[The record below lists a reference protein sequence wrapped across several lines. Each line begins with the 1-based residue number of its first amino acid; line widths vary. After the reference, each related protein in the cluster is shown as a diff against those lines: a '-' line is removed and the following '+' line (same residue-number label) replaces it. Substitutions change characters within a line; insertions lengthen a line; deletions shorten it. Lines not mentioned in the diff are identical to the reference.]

1 LKRVWRARLEALRN
15 RLALTPKE
23 KRIIAFVIVA
33 FLLGLGV
40 KCYRETH
47 PQTPSQMDKKHPWRK
62 YQTPSRSRARSP
74 AKTTRESRPFIS
86 SVGVAKR
93 EKRSVTFCGS
103 PPITQRVLTEHARAS
118 QTQSPIPKTSVWAGF
133 MLQTVVDDSFDPS
146 MFAQQPRFLDRDDV
160 RKQIDA
166 FTDQICKVIVGKTE
180 AVKLAVACL
189 LARGHLLIE
198 DIPGVGKTTLS
209 QALARSLALG
219 FQRIQFT
226 SDLLP
231 ADILGNSIFDREE
244 QCFVFHRGPLF
255 SQVVLIDEV
264 NRATAK
270 TQSALLEA
278 MEEHHI
284 SVDGVTYELPQ
295 PFFVVATQN
304 PQHQVGTFPLP
315 ESQLDRFLMRIE
327 LGVPDRAS
335 ERTMLLGMDRREML
349 KELKP
354 VFMPQILLEIQEIV
368 REVHT
373 SAALLDY
380 LQDLLDAS
388 RQRHSTGLSPR
399 AGLAL
404 KHASQA
410 WAFMSGRDMVLPE
423 DIQAVARA
431 VMAHRL
437 GHDI

>member
-1 LKRVWRARLEALRN
+1 MGARFSPGAVSLGTKIRIAYFLATREAKSKQQIGRSVANCFPHILF
-15 RLALTPKE
+15 A
-23 KRIIAFVIVA
+23 KRIVPVDHS
-33 FLLGLGV
+33 GV
-40 KCYRETH
+40 TDY
-47 PQTPSQMDKKHPWRK
+47 
-62 YQTPSRSRARSP
+62 
-74 AKTTRESRPFIS
+74 
-86 SVGVAKR
+86 V
-93 EKRSVTFCGS
+93 
-103 PPITQRVLTEHARAS
+103 
-118 QTQSPIPKTSVWAGF
+118 
-133 MLQTVVDDSFDPS
+133 
-146 MFAQQPRFLDRDDV
+146 
-160 RKQIDA
+160 DA
-166 FTDQICKVIVGKTE
+166 FTKQICEVIVGKDQ

-209 QALARSLALG
+209 QALARSLALA

-231 ADILGNSIFDREE
+231 ADILGNSIFDRDE
-244 QCFVFHRGPLF
+244 QRFVFHRGPLF

-284 SVDGVTYELPQ
+284 SIDGVTYELPE
-295 PFFVVATQN
+295 PFFVIATQN

-335 ERTMLLGMDRREML
+335 ERAMLLGMDRREML

-354 VFMPQILLEIQEIV
+354 VFSLPTLLEIQDGV
-368 REVHT
+368 RKVHA
-373 SAALLDY
+373 SSALLDY

-404 KHASQA
+404 LHASQA
-410 WAFMSGRDMVLPE
+410 WALMNGRDMVLPE
-423 DIQAVARA
+423 DIQAVGIAI
-431 VMAHRL
+431 MAHRL
-437 GHDI
+437 GHDIEQPGQSGRTLADNLLHTVPVP

>member
-1 LKRVWRARLEALRN
+1 MFATVTNPALRFDV
-15 RLALTPKE
+15 TE
-23 KRIIAFVIVA
+23 RI
-33 FLLGLGV
+33 
-40 KCYRETH
+40 
-47 PQTPSQMDKKHPWRK
+47 
-62 YQTPSRSRARSP
+62 
-74 AKTTRESRPFIS
+74 
-86 SVGVAKR
+86 
-93 EKRSVTFCGS
+93 
-103 PPITQRVLTEHARAS
+103 
-118 QTQSPIPKTSVWAGF
+118 AGF
-133 MLQTVVDDSFDPS
+133 T
-146 MFAQQPRFLDRDDV
+146 R
-160 RKQIDA
+160 
-166 FTDQICKVIVGKTE
+166 QICEVIVGKTGT
-180 AVKLAVACL
+180 VKLAVACL
-189 LARGHLLIE
+189 LSRGHLLIE

-209 QALARSLALG
+209 QALARSLGLL

-244 QCFVFHRGPLF
+244 QRFVFHRGPLF

-264 NRATAK
+264 NRTTAK

-295 PFFVVATQN
+295 PFFVIATQN

-335 ERTMLLGMDRREML
+335 ERAMLLGMDRRELL

-354 VFMPQILLEIQEIV
+354 VFSPETLLEIQETV
-368 REVHT
+368 RKVHT
-373 SAALLDY
+373 SSALLDY

-404 KHASQA
+404 LHASQA
-410 WAFMSGRDMVLPE
+410 WALMNGRDMVLPE
-423 DIQAVARA
+423 DIQAIGIA

-437 GHDI
+437 GHNIEQPGQSGRTLADALLSSVPVP

>member
-1 LKRVWRARLEALRN
+1 
-15 RLALTPKE
+15 
-23 KRIIAFVIVA
+23 
-33 FLLGLGV
+33 
-40 KCYRETH
+40 
-47 PQTPSQMDKKHPWRK
+47 
-62 YQTPSRSRARSP
+62 
-74 AKTTRESRPFIS
+74 
-86 SVGVAKR
+86 
-93 EKRSVTFCGS
+93 VT
-103 PPITQRVLTEHARAS
+103 
-118 QTQSPIPKTSVWAGF
+118 
-133 MLQTVVDDSFDPS
+133 
-146 MFAQQPRFLDRDDV
+146 QPV
-160 RKQIDA
+160 TA
-166 FTDQICKVIVGKTE
+166 FTDQICEVIVGKNH
-180 AVKLAVACL
+180 AVKLAVTCL

-209 QALARSLALG
+209 QALARSLG
-219 FQRIQFT
+219 VVFQRIQFT

-231 ADILGNSIFDREE
+231 ADILGNSIFDRDE
-244 QCFVFHRGPLF
+244 QRFVFHHGPLF
-255 SQVVLIDEV
+255 SQVVLVDEV

-278 MEEHHI
+278 MEEHQI
-284 SVDGVTYELPQ
+284 SVDGVTYELPA
-295 PFFVVATQN
+295 PFFVIATQN

-335 ERTMLLGMDRREML
+335 ERAMLLGMDRREML

-354 VFMPQILLEIQEIV
+354 VFDAETLIEIQDSV
-368 REVHT
+368 RKVHT

-404 KHASQA
+404 LHASQA
-410 WAFMSGRDMVLPE
+410 WALMNARDMVLPE
-423 DIQAVARA
+423 DVQAVGIA

-437 GHDI
+437 GHDIEQPGQSGRTLADNLLHSVPVP

>member
-1 LKRVWRARLEALRN
+1 LFAN
-15 RLALTPKE
+15 
-23 KRIIAFVIVA
+23 
-33 FLLGLGV
+33 
-40 KCYRETH
+40 
-47 PQTPSQMDKKHPWRK
+47 
-62 YQTPSRSRARSP
+62 
-74 AKTTRESRPFIS
+74 
-86 SVGVAKR
+86 
-93 EKRSVTFCGS
+93 RSVPADDF
-103 PPITQRVLTEHARAS
+103 RVTDH
-118 QTQSPIPKTSVWAGF
+118 V
-133 MLQTVVDDSFDPS
+133 
-146 MFAQQPRFLDRDDV
+146 
-160 RKQIDA
+160 DA
-166 FTDQICKVIVGKTE
+166 FTKQICEVIVGKNQ

-209 QALARSLALG
+209 QALARSLALA

-231 ADILGNSIFDREE
+231 ADILGNSIFDQGKQRFE
-244 QCFVFHRGPLF
+244 FHRGPLF
-255 SQVVLIDEV
+255 SQVILIDEV

-278 MEEHHI
+278 MEEHRI
-284 SVDGVTYELPQ
+284 SIDGVTYELPE
-295 PFFVVATQN
+295 PFFVIATQN
-304 PQHQVGTFPLP
+304 PQQAVGTFPLP

-335 ERTMLLGMDRREML
+335 ERAMLLGMDRRDML

-354 VFMPQILLEIQEIV
+354 VMNPRTLIEIQDNV
-368 REVHT
+368 RKVHA
-373 SAALLDY
+373 SPALLDY

-404 KHASQA
+404 MHASQA
-410 WAFMSGRDMVLPE
+410 WALMQGRDMVLPE
-423 DIQAVARA
+423 DIQAVGTA

-437 GHDI
+437 GHDIEQPGQSGRTLADNLLHSVPVP